1 MNRLKVVLAFAL
13 ALAMM
18 VTISVAPALANDND
32 NGLDCKNRP
41 GPFVKCDGDRYVDV
55 DRADNLFGHRT
66 NHGFD
71 CFDCGYNRFY
81 YDDFSPYVYS
91 PYVYSPYVFGCYEW
105 DGDELEWDDD
115 CD

>member
-41 GPFVKCDGDRYVDV
+41 GPFIKCDGDRFVDV

-71 CFDCGYNRFY
+71 CGWYCGYNRFH
-81 YDDFSPYVYS
+81 YDHLSPYVI
-91 PYVYSPYVFGCYEW
+91 SPYVFGCWEW
-105 DGDELEWDDD
+105 DGDEWEWDDD

>member
-1 MNRLKVVLAFAL
+1 MKRLKVVLAFAL

-18 VTISVAPALANDND
+18 VTISVAPALANDN
-32 NGLDCKNRP
+32 GLDCKNRP
-41 GPFVKCDGDRYVDV
+41 GPFIKCDGDRFVDV

-71 CFDCGYNRFY
+71 CFGCGYNRFH
-81 YDDFSPYVYS
+81 YDHFSPYVFS
-91 PYVYSPYVFGCYEW
+91 PYVFSPYVFGCWEW
-105 DGDELEWDDD
+105 DGDEWEWDDD

>member
-1 MNRLKVVLAFAL
+1 MKRLKVVLAFAL

-41 GPFVKCDGDRYVDV
+41 GPFIKCDGDRFVDV

-71 CFDCGYNRFY
+71 CFGCGSNRFHNNFA
-81 YDDFSPYVYS
+81 FSPHFFS
-91 PYVYSPYVFGCYEW
+91 GCWEW
-105 DGDELEWDDD
+105 DGDEWEWE

>member
-1 MNRLKVVLAFAL
+1 
-13 ALAMM
+13 MM

-41 GPFVKCDGDRYVDV
+41 GPFIKCDGDRFVDV

-71 CFDCGYNRFY
+71 CFGCGYNRFY
-81 YDDFSPYVYS
+81 YDDFFSPYAFS
-91 PYVYSPYVFGCYEW
+91 PYAYGCWEW
-105 DGDELEWDDD
+105 DGDEWEWD

>member
-41 GPFVKCDGDRYVDV
+41 GPFIKCDGDRFVDV
-55 DRADNLFGHRT
+55 DRADNLLGHRF
-66 NHGFD
+66 NDSFD
-71 CFDCGYNRFY
+71 CFGCGSNRFDY
-81 YDDFSPYVYS
+81 NVVSPYVVS
-91 PYVYSPYVFGCYEW
+91 PYFFGCWEW
-105 DGDELEWDDD
+105 DGDEWEWDDD